1 MPRSRA
7 SSESAPALVARPRDV
22 RMRSQACVFRP
33 SWASNATSARRASYQ
48 AVPPG
53 GLASSARRQY
63 PSAASRSPAPAAARA
78 APRSASADVGF
89 PFSASS

>member
-1 MPRSRA
+1 MSWQAWLFRPSRA
-7 SSESAPALVARPRDV
+7 SS
-22 RMRSQACVFRP
+22 
-33 SWASNATSARRASYQ
+33 ATSARRASYH

-63 PSAASRSPAPAAARA
+63 PSAASRSPASAAARA
-78 APRSASADVGF
+78 APRSASADVGS